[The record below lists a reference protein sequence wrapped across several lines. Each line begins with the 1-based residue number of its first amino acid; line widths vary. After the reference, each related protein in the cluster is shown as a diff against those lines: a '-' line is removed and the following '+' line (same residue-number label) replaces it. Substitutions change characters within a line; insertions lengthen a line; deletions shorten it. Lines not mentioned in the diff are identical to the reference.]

1 MSKSFTFRIISL
13 IKFIPKRYPN
23 LSIVL
28 TTTASVSHLLY
39 AYCTKD
45 SKIINVKQKYKFDRH
60 GFTEFI
66 IIDDN
71 NNHYNV
77 NNSIWYNKWN
87 SIEDWNKIETNK
99 NIQITY
105 YGWRIPVL
113 GLFPNVIRYYD

>member
-1 MSKSFTFRIISL
+1 MSKSFTYRIISL
-13 IKFIPKRYPN
+13 IKFITKTHPN
-23 LSIVL
+23 LSIGL

-45 SKIINVKQKYKFDRH
+45 SKIITVKQKYTFDRH
-60 GFTEFI
+60 GFTEFM

-71 NNHYNV
+71 YNHYNV
-77 NNSIWYNKWN
+77 NNSFWYNKWN